1 MKVLLLYTM
10 IMTSPIRKMMCVVT
24 VDLVCILLV
33 AIPCMLLNFVGEPYI
48 RGFFCSDST
57 IRHPY
62 LESTV
67 PTWAL
72 ILISYIFPCT
82 VFCLVETSIL
92 KHSDTFTPVRLS
104 RELYNTIGVFLFG
117 SMVNQ
122 LLTDTTKYTIGR
134 LRPHFLEVCNP
145 NITLAEPTCGNFDQP
160 AFVTEYICLGQDN
173 INQEEVEN
181 RLHDMRLSFVSGHAS
196 LSAYS
201 MWFSILY
208 LQRRMV
214 TRNFRLV
221 KPLIQLGCALFA
233 LFTCLSRV
241 SDYKHHPED
250 VFCGAL
256 LGLVMSTLT
265 ISFLTSRLEKL
276 ATRATSTTS
285 LIAVS
290 TSRMYT
296 EELPVSP

>member
-1 MKVLLLYTM
+1 M
-10 IMTSPIRKMMCVVT
+10 IMTKAMRKMMCVMT

-33 AIPCMLLNFVGEPYI
+33 AIPCLLLNFVGDPYI

-57 IRHPY
+57 LRHPY

-72 ILISYIFPCT
+72 IMISYILPGT
-82 VFCLVETSIL
+82 IFCLVETSIL
-92 KHSDTFTPVRLS
+92 KHSDTFTSVRLS
-104 RELYNTIGVFLFG
+104 RELYNTMGVFVFG

-134 LRPHFLEVCNP
+134 LRPHFIEICSPNLTLTEAVCGT
-145 NITLAEPTCGNFDQP
+145 IDQP
-160 AFVTEYICLGQDN
+160 VYITEYECLGQADSSLT
-173 INQEEVEN
+173 QAELVE
-181 RLHDMRLSFVSGHAS
+181 RLHDVRLSFVSGHAS

-201 MWFSILY
+201 MWFSIVY
-208 LQRRMV
+208 LQRRMG

-221 KPLIQLGCALFA
+221 KPLIQVGCALSA
-233 LFTCLSRV
+233 LFICLSRV

-250 VFCGAL
+250 VLCGAL
-256 LGLVMSTLT
+256 LGLVISTLT
-265 ISFLTSRLEKL
+265 YNFLNSRQENS

-285 LIAVS
+285 LINVS
-290 TSRMYT
+290 TSRLYT
-296 EELPVSP
+296 EEVPVSP